1 MLGMKDEENPIS
13 RRGFLSK
20 TGLAAMALALGA
32 KIPFGEY
39 MPEGLIPAAFAA
51 TNEDFGLKGKNGLIV
66 LNDRPLNAETP
77 PHLLDDEVTP
87 IERMYVRNNGLIP
100 EIAKTGNAKGW
111 TSDDGE
117 VKKTLVLTLDDL
129 KSKFRNYT
137 YQLWLECG
145 GNRRKGYIPPTPG
158 AQWTYGA
165 VGCPLWTGVRLKDVL
180 NEAGLKPTAVYTGY
194 YGLDVDIS
202 GDPQRVVISRGT
214 PIEKAMD
221 DYTLIAFE
229 MDGKPLPAVHGFP
242 ARIVC
247 PGIRRPLVEMAQ
259 ADLDS

>member
-1 MLGMKDEENPIS
+1 MTGDNLKLLSQELLVEGRAWRDSSRAFYAFRYYAEGMKDEENPIS

-51 TNEDFGLKGKNGLIV
+51 TNEDFALKGKNGLVV

-77 PHLLDDEVTP
+77 PHLLDDEMTP

-111 TSDDGE
+111 TLTIDGE

-145 GNRRKGYIPPTPG
+145 GNGRKGYSPPTPG
-158 AQWTYGA
+158 A
-165 VGCPLWTGVRLKDVL
+165 P
-180 NEAGLKPTAVYTGY
+180 
-194 YGLDVDIS
+194 VDIRRS
-202 GDPQRVVISRGT
+202 RMPALDRGSLEGCSERGGAEAHRSIHRV
-214 PIEKAMD
+214 
-221 DYTLIAFE
+221 L
-229 MDGKPLPAVHGFP
+229 
-242 ARIVC
+242 
-247 PGIRRPLVEMAQ
+247 RP
-259 ADLDS
+259 